1 MADLN
6 TIGINNLVDESA
18 NNLVDELG
26 NHILTPSK
34 IHYAVTTDKLKYF
47 YQKLKNIFA
56 LKKHS
61 HTKSEITDFPNL
73 GTASNKNTKTLSA
86 KGAAGWTNA
95 TTDQQYVPD
104 MAFMAYWNGAYSGT
118 SSNLTYCT
126 KGAFG
131 TAATKNTG
139 DFATA
144 SHSHDLSTMI
154 NRLSTGTS
162 APQDSDYYVS
172 QYVGGGTTT
181 TTYHRR
187 PMSALWTYI
196 KSKADSVY
204 QPKGTYAKY
213 SLTTDSGLCRE
224 IKDWNTATTCG
235 FYYGNS
241 ASNSPVDG
249 KWFYG
254 VTIAFTTEWIRQSVF
269 QFGVESDLSKAQTSR
284 YERVKHDGK
293 WGKWIEIY

>member
-6 TIGINNLVDESA
+6 TIGINDLVDESG
-18 NNLVDELG
+18 NKLVDELG
-26 NHILTPSK
+26 NHVLTPSK
-34 IHYAVTTDKLKYF
+34 IHYAITTDKLKYF

-61 HTKSEITDFPNL
+61 HTKSEITDFPTL
-73 GTASNKNTKTLSA
+73 GTASNKNTRTLSE
-86 KGAAGWTNA
+86 KGAAGWQNA
-95 TTDQQYVPD
+95 TVDQQYVPD

-144 SHSHDLSTMI
+144 RHSHDLSTMI
-154 NRLSTGTS
+154 NGLSTGTS
-162 APQDSDYYVS
+162 APKDADYYVS
-172 QYVGGGTTT
+172 QYAGGGTTT

-187 PMSALWTYI
+187 PMSSLWTYI

-204 QPKGTYAKY
+204 QSKN
-213 SLTTDSGLCRE
+213 LTTFGYCSN
-224 IKDWNTATTCG
+224 ISDWNNATTCG
-235 FYYGNS
+235 FYYGKG
-241 ASNSPVDG
+241 ASNSPLDG

-254 VTIAFTTEWIRQSVF
+254 ITIAVTSDLVQQSVF
-269 QFGVESDLSKAQTSR
+269 QFGVTNNLNDTSGNALR
-284 YERVKHDGK
+284 YERVKLNGT
-293 WGKWIEIY
+293 WGKWTSIY